1 MPRPIWKGHI
11 SFGLVNVPVVL
22 YAAERRAEQGFK
34 LIDGR
39 NSARVRYERVN
50 EETGEEVPWDQI
62 VKGYEFEEGQY
73 VLLSQEELENASA
86 EMTKAIEIEQF
97 VDREEIGIRYFDR
110 PYLVAPVG
118 KGEKGYVL
126 LREAIGGAGKAGLA
140 RVVIRA
146 RQYLAALVAEG
157 EALVLELLRYA
168 DELQS
173 VDDLEL
179 PGKDLRQYKVT
190 KKEIELASKLI
201 EGMSGEWDPAQ
212 FKDDY
217 RDALDKMIQKK
228 IKSGQTEA
236 IRDVETDEAESPPAS
251 VNFME
256 MLKRSVAGASKK
268 QTAKPRTAA
277 RRPAPRKRPA
287 KKKQAG

>member
-22 YAAERRAEQGFK
+22 YAAERRAELGLK
-34 LIDGR
+34 LIDSR
-39 NSARVRYERVN
+39 NVARVRYERVN

-62 VKGYEFEEGQY
+62 VKGFEFEEGQY

-86 EMTKAIEIEQF
+86 KMTKAIEIEQF

-110 PYLVAPVG
+110 PYLVAPAG

-146 RQYLAALVAEG
+146 RQYLAALVVEG
-157 EALVLELLRYA
+157 NALVLELLRYA

-173 VDDLEL
+173 VDDLDL
-179 PGKDLRQYKVT
+179 PGSDLRKYNVT
-190 KKEIELASKLI
+190 KQEVELASKLI
-201 EGMSGEWDPAQ
+201 EGMAGEWDPSQ
-212 FKDDY
+212 FKDEY
-217 RDALDKMIQKK
+217 RDALNRMIQKK

-236 IRDVETDEAESPPAS
+236 ISDVDVDDAKAPPAS

-256 MLKRSVAGASKK
+256 ALKRSVAGTSKK
-268 QTAKPRTAA
+268 GAAKSRTAT
-277 RRPAPRKRPA
+277 RRATPRKRPA

>member
-34 LIDGR
+34 LIDSR
-39 NSARVRYERVN
+39 NAARVRYERVN

-62 VKGYEFEEGQY
+62 VKGYEYEEGQY

-86 EMTKAIEIEQF
+86 EMTRAIEIEQF

-110 PYLVAPVG
+110 PYLVAPAG

-126 LREAIGGAGKAGLA
+126 LREAIGGARKAGLA
-140 RVVIRA
+140 RVVLRA
-146 RQYLAALVAEG
+146 RQYLAALVVEG

-179 PGKDLRQYKVT
+179 PGSDLREYKVT
-190 KKEIELASKLI
+190 KKEIDLASKLI
-201 EGMSGEWDPAQ
+201 EGMSGEWDPEQ
-212 FKDDY
+212 FKDEY
-217 RDALDKMIQKK
+217 REALDKMIQKK

-236 IRDVETDEAESPPAS
+236 IRDVESDDAESPPAS

-268 QTAKPRTAA
+268 QPAKPRAAA

>member
-22 YAAERRAEQGFK
+22 YAAERRVQQGFK
-34 LIDGR
+34 LIDSS

-50 EETGEEVPWDQI
+50 EETGEEVPWDRI

-73 VLLSQEELENASA
+73 VLLSQEELEHASA

-110 PYLVAPVG
+110 PYLVAPAG

-157 EALVLELLRYA
+157 DALVLELLRYA

-179 PGKDLRQYKVT
+179 PGSDLRRYNVT

-212 FKDDY
+212 FKDEY

-236 IRDVETDEAESPPAS
+236 IRDADEAESPPAS

-256 MLKRSVAGASKK
+256 MLKRSVAGASQKA
-268 QTAKPRTAA
+268 TAKPRTAT

>member
-11 SFGLVNVPVVL
+11 SFGLVNIPVAL
-22 YAAERRAEQGFK
+22 YAAERRSEQGFK
-34 LIDGR
+34 LIDSR
-39 NSARVRYERVN
+39 NAARVRYERVN

-86 EMTKAIEIEQF
+86 EMTKTIEIEQF

-110 PYLVAPVG
+110 PYLVAPAG
-118 KGEKGYVL
+118 QGEKGYVL

-140 RVVIRA
+140 RVVLRA
-146 RQYLAALVAEG
+146 RQYLAALVVEG

-168 DELQS
+168 NELQS
-173 VDDLEL
+173 TDDLEL
-179 PGKDLRQYKVT
+179 PGSDLRQYKVT
-190 KKEIELASKLI
+190 KKEVELASKLI
-201 EGMSGEWDPAQ
+201 EGMSGDWDPSQ
-212 FKDDY
+212 FTDDY
-217 RDALDKMIQKK
+217 REALDKMIQKK

-236 IRDVETDEAESPPAS
+236 IRDVDTDDDEAPPAS

-268 QTAKPRTAA
+268 SPAKPRTSA
-277 RRPAPRKRPA
+277 RRPAPRKRTV
-287 KKKQAG
+287 KKKQAS